1 MQSHRD
7 LVDVLLLPDCNIYER
22 YPELLQ
28 RVDYFLHNWTED
40 QLTRTESLLRK
51 QSRGQRNTS
60 SELHNSR
67 FSYYSNNGDD
77 EAFTHARSLN
87 IAWRQFAV
95 LKLQLP
101 SPVGS
106 PLGSP
111 LYSPAESI
119 RENMST
125 SSFASDIT
133 LEEGRSRLR
142 FNDCVEQCM
151 VVFKHEKEYL
161 PTDCEDDGD
170 EEEEEVEAEAEAG
183 MRYRG
188 KAQMRR
194 PGRRGAGRRS
204 LVIKLEP
211 AHLKGDHRM
220 LAQAVGRP
228 FVGRQYSDSDEEED
242 PFDDYSLALYT
253 ARQNISE
260 RTVDRYIGG
269 SNSNNTAVVKEQG
282 IQQQGS
288 RGVSGYVQGYV
299 QSVAGQVRKFVTD
312 AVSVSTFAA
321 DKPLVE
327 DTPGNG
333 NQTPVQRNTPPPP
346 PVVADP
352 FASSN
357 KYHQFAKKKS
367 DQGVSFVKPSVDTK
381 TNASHVLRDPFATNA
396 TSYSSSTLIGSEK
409 VASVAGRHVLA
420 DSVPF
425 DDDEDA
431 IIQEFEREMS
441 KYGNNHHTP
450 YSSSSW
456 SPYTSSSG
464 RLSNTTAAGNE
475 LMIGGGEDSAG
486 WGVEYDYESEYQ
498 MYDDADYGC
507 KPTFSLYGTAA
518 SAASAAVAATTTP
531 IVDYGV
537 NTGTSVISTQQ
548 QQQQQ
553 HYQHQHNRARNESII
568 DRAEDTIVNTVD
580 AVK

>member
-87 IAWRQFAV
+87 IAWH
-95 LKLQLP
+95 
-101 SPVGS
+101 
-106 PLGSP
+106 
-111 LYSPAESI
+111 
-119 RENMST
+119 
-125 SSFASDIT
+125 IT

-183 MRYRG
+183 M
-188 KAQMRR
+188 
-194 PGRRGAGRRS
+194 
-204 LVIKLEP
+204 
-211 AHLKGDHRM
+211 RM

-431 IIQEFEREMS
+431 IIQEFEREI
-441 KYGNNHHTP
+441 
-450 YSSSSW
+450 
-456 SPYTSSSG
+456 SSG

-553 HYQHQHNRARNESII
+553 QHYQHQHNRARNESII

-580 AVK
+580 AVKWCASFISNYTIF